1 MKKGLGKGLDALFE
15 NNYLETSDQKETQ
28 KQLRISSIEP
38 NKEQPRKSF
47 DTESLETLARS
58 MKEHGVLQPLLVKP
72 IGEDKYQIIAG
83 ERRWRA
89 ARLAGLS
96 EVPVVIMDSDEQKSA
111 EIALIENLQREDL
124 NILEEALGY
133 RQLMDQFSLTQEQVS
148 GKVGKSRSAVANTLR
163 LLALPAPVQ
172 QLLRDG
178 ELSAGHA
185 RALLALESQEDME
198 KTALLIV
205 KEDLSVRQVEKL
217 VRRMLTAPQEAPSP
231 ELEIRKL
238 YLNDLEKK
246 LTEDFGRKIQIKDKG
261 KKGSIVLEY
270 YDSEDLENL
279 LAQLKK

>member
-47 DTESLETLARS
+47 DTESLESLARS

-172 QLLRDG
+172 QLLREG

-231 ELEIRKL
+231 ELEMRKL

>member
-217 VRRMLTAPQEAPSP
+217 VRRMLTAPQAAPSP
-231 ELEIRKL
+231 ELEMRKL

>member
-47 DTESLETLARS
+47 DTESLESLARS

-231 ELEIRKL
+231 ELEMRKL

>member
-231 ELEIRKL
+231 ELEMRKL